1 MSSNWQGVFIE
12 PAKMILAQVGQFVIN
27 IILVIIILIIGWI
40 VSKLIKTLA
49 IKVLRAIK
57 IDEISDRIELDSML
71 AKGGIQYSLSELIGV
86 VVYWLSLLVT
96 FVVAIN
102 AVGLTI
108 AADLLNRIVL
118 YIPNVI
124 AAIFILIAGM
134 FVATLLRNIVRAA
147 ANNTGLSQS
156 NLLGKVVEIIIMVF
170 AVAIALEQLNIGA
183 KVIELTISIILGS
196 FGLGFALAFG
206 LGCKDI
212 VAKSVGEFLDKIKRK

>member
-1 MSSNWQGVFIE
+1 MGNWEGILVE
-12 PAKMILAQVGQFVIN
+12 PAARILDGIGRF
-27 IILVIIILIIGWI
+27 LVNVLLVVIILIIGW
-40 VSKLIKTLA
+40 VLSKVIKALVTKL
-49 IKVLRAIK
+49 LRAVK
-57 IDEISDRIELDSML
+57 IDELSDRIELDSML

-86 VVYWLSLLVT
+86 VVYWLTILIT

-108 AADLLNRIVL
+108 AADLLNRIVF

-134 FVATLLRNIVRAA
+134 FLGSLLKNIVKAA
-147 ANNTGLSQS
+147 ASNSGIAQA
-156 NLLGKVVEIIIMVF
+156 NLLGKIVEIVIMVF
-170 AVAIALEQLNIGA
+170 AVAIALEQLSIA
-183 KVIELTISIILGS
+183 PTIIQMTISIILGS

-212 VAKSVGEFLDKIKRK
+212 VAKSVSEFLDKIKKK